1 MLPDKHM
8 KSSIYR
14 KKTYFIGSRTF
25 YYATKHIQY
34 IVYNEKLVGYSKSNR
49 LFQSAAERHI
59 LDMFYSKPCTLD
71 KPTHPTRPL
80 AVKHT
85 YQVQ

>member
-34 IVYNEKLVGYSKSNR
+34 MVYNEKLVRYSKYNR
-49 LFQSAAERHI
+49 LLQSAAERHI
-59 LDMFYSKPCTLD
+59 LDMFYSCTLD

>member
-14 KKTYFIGSRTF
+14 KKTYFIGSRTL

-34 IVYNEKLVGYSKSNR
+34 IVYNEKLVGYSKYNR
-49 LFQSAAERHI
+49 LLQSAAERHI
-59 LDMFYSKPCTLD
+59 LDMFYSCTLD
-71 KPTHPTRPL
+71 KPTNPTRPL